1 MSLRPTLSLA
11 AVSLV
16 AVTVAGGLVV
26 TAAPASADVCVLPS
40 VCIPTGGSGSGS
52 GSGGGGGTFSPS
64 PSTATFSPAA
74 LKNTDTSVTV
84 TISDQLTQVYDSSG
98 GETVQL
104 VNSADGP

>member
-40 VCIPTGGSGSGS
+40 VCIPTGGSGG
-52 GSGGGGGTFSPS
+52 GGGGGTFSPS